1 MSFGKA
7 IKTARKAKGMSQLD
21 LALELG
27 TSQMSVCNWET
38 EKARPNV
45 KYTKIIKDVLGVDV
59 MGDSLFNTLKPL
71 VEQWFFDRGL
81 DKRDGSGQL
90 EKLQEE
96 VDELKQAY
104 IEVNRDEEIDAVGDI
119 LVVLIGY
126 CLQRGLD
133 IEECLSVAYNVIKNR
148 TGKVVN
154 GVFVKDV

>member
-7 IKTARKAKGMSQLD
+7 IKAARKAKGMSQLD

-45 KYTKIIKDVLGVDV
+45 TYTKIIKDVLGVDV
-59 MGDSLFNTLKPL
+59 MGDSLFKTLKPL
-71 VEQWFFDRGL
+71 VEQWFVDRGL

-104 IEVNRDEEIDAVGDI
+104 IEVNREEEIDAVGDI
-119 LVVLIGY
+119 IVVLIGY

-154 GVFVKDV
+154 GVFVKDE

>member
-7 IKTARKAKGMSQLD
+7 IRTARKAKGMSQLE

-45 KYTKIIKDVLGVDV
+45 TYTKIIKDVLGVDV
-59 MGDSLFNTLKPL
+59 MGDSLFKTLKPL
-71 VEQWFFDRGL
+71 VEQWFVDRGL

-104 IEVNRDEEIDAVGDI
+104 IEVNRQEEIDAVGDI

>member
-7 IKTARKAKGMSQLD
+7 IKTARKAKGMSQLE
-21 LALELG
+21 LAMELG

-45 KYTKIIKDVLGVDV
+45 TYTKIIKDVLGVDV
-59 MGDSLFNTLKPL
+59 MGDSLFKTLKPL
-71 VEQWFFDRGL
+71 VEQWFVDRGL

-148 TGKVVN
+148 TGQVVN

>member
-7 IKTARKAKGMSQLD
+7 IKAARKAKGMSQLD

-45 KYTKIIKDVLGVDV
+45 TYTKIIKDVLGVDV
-59 MGDSLFNTLKPL
+59 LGDSLFKTLKPL
-71 VEQWFFDRGL
+71 VEQWFVDRGL

-104 IEVNRDEEIDAVGDI
+104 IEVNRQEEIDAVGDI

>member
-7 IKTARKAKGMSQLD
+7 IKAARKAKGMSQLE

-45 KYTKIIKDVLGVDV
+45 TYTKIIKDVLGVDV
-59 MGDSLFNTLKPL
+59 MGDSLFKTLKPL
-71 VEQWFFDRGL
+71 VEQWFVDRGL

-148 TGKVVN
+148 TGQVVN

>member
-7 IKTARKAKGMSQLD
+7 IKVARKAKGMSQLE
-21 LALELG
+21 LAMELDV
-27 TSQMSVCNWET
+27 SPMSVCNWER
-38 EKARPNV
+38 EVSRPNLKLSQV
-45 KYTKIIKDVLGVDV
+45 IKDVLGVDV
-59 MGDSLFNTLKPL
+59 LGDSLFKTLKPL
-71 VEQWFFDRGL
+71 VEQWFVDRGL

-104 IEVNRDEEIDAVGDI
+104 IEVNRQEEIDAVGDI

>member
-7 IKTARKAKGMSQLD
+7 IKAARKAKGMSQLEV
-21 LALELG
+21 AMELDV
-27 TSQMSVCNWET
+27 SPKSVCNWER
-38 EKARPNV
+38 EISRPNLTLSQV
-45 KYTKIIKDVLGVDV
+45 IKDVLGVDV
-59 MGDSLFNTLKPL
+59 MGDSLFKTLKPL
-71 VEQWFFDRGL
+71 VEQWFVDRGI
-81 DKRDGSGQL
+81 DTGDGAKQL
-90 EKLQEE
+90 GKLQEE

-104 IEVNRDEEIDAVGDI
+104 IEANRDEEIDAVGDI

>member
-7 IKTARKAKGMSQLD
+7 IKAARKAKGMSQLEV
-21 LALELG
+21 AMELDV
-27 TSQMSVCNWET
+27 SPKSVCNWER
-38 EKARPNV
+38 EISRPNLV
-45 KYTKIIKDVLGVDV
+45 LSQVIKDVLGVDV
-59 MGDSLFNTLKPL
+59 LGDSLFKTLKPL
-71 VEQWFFDRGL
+71 VEQWFVDRGL

-104 IEVNRDEEIDAVGDI
+104 IEVNREEEIDAVGNI

-154 GVFVKDV
+154 GVFVKDE

>member
-7 IKTARKAKGMSQLD
+7 IKTARKAKGMSQLEV
-21 LALELG
+21 AMELDV
-27 TSQMSVCNWET
+27 SPKSVCNWER
-38 EKARPNV
+38 EVSRPNLKLSQV
-45 KYTKIIKDVLGVDV
+45 IKDVCGVDV
-59 MGDSLFNTLKPL
+59 LGDSLFKTLKPL
-71 VEQWFFDRGL
+71 VEQWFVDRGI
-81 DKRDGSGQL
+81 DTGDGAKQL
-90 EKLQEE
+90 GKLQEE

-104 IEVNRDEEIDAVGDI
+104 IEANRDEEIDAVGDI

-133 IEECLSVAYNVIKNR
+133 IEKCLSVAYNVIKNR

>member
-7 IKTARKAKGMSQLD
+7 IKAARKAKGMSQLD

-45 KYTKIIKDVLGVDV
+45 TYTKIIKDVLGVDV
-59 MGDSLFNTLKPL
+59 MGDSLFKTLKPL
-71 VEQWFFDRGL
+71 VEQWFVNRGL

-104 IEVNRDEEIDAVGDI
+104 IEVNRQEEIDAVGDI

>member
-7 IKTARKAKGMSQLD
+7 IKVARQARGMSQLD
-21 LALELG
+21 LAIELG
-27 TSQMSVCNWET
+27 TTQMCMCNWEM
-38 EKARPNV
+38 ERNRPNV
-45 KYTKIIKDVLGVDV
+45 TYSKIIQDVLGVDV
-59 MGDSLFNTLKPL
+59 MGDSVFETLKSL
-71 VEQWFFDRGL
+71 VEQWFVDRDL

-96 VDELKQAY
+96 VNELKQAY

>member
-7 IKTARKAKGMSQLD
+7 IKAARKAKGMSQLE

-45 KYTKIIKDVLGVDV
+45 TYTKIIKDVLGVDV
-59 MGDSLFNTLKPL
+59 LGDSLFKTLKPL
-71 VEQWFFDRGL
+71 VEQWFVDRGL

-104 IEVNRDEEIDAVGDI
+104 IEVNREEEIDAVGDI

-154 GVFVKDV
+154 GVFVKDE